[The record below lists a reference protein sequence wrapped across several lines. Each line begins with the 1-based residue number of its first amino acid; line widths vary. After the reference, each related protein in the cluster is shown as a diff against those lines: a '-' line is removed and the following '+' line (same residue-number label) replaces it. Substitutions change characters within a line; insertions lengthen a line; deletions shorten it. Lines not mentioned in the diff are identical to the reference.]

1 MLRLTA
7 CFLITGLLFIVAS
20 IFVPQ
25 SAATLT
31 RLTNTPEHAVNLNP
45 TLSDNGRIVV
55 FESSADLLDAGDS
68 SFHAYHADLA
78 APVFRSI
85 ASTRAVSPAMSS
97 DGRTIVFASAE
108 DLVGQN
114 KDRNSEIYLFDGS
127 KLSQLTQTEPES
139 AESRLTGGSFQPSIT
154 GDGQAIA
161 FSSNRNLT
169 GLNADGSF
177 EIFLY
182 K

>member
-55 FESSADLLDAGDS
+55 FESSADLLNAGDDA
-68 SFHAYHADLA
+68 SFHAYQADLA
-78 APVFRSI
+78 APSLKAI
-85 ASTRAVSPAMSS
+85 ASTRAVSPA
-97 DGRTIVFASAE
+97 
-108 DLVGQN
+108 L
-114 KDRNSEIYLFDGS
+114 
-127 KLSQLTQTEPES
+127 
-139 AESRLTGGSFQPSIT
+139 
-154 GDGQAIA
+154 
-161 FSSNRNLT
+161 SSN
-169 GLNADGSF
+169 G
-177 EIFLY
+177 
-182 K
+182 